1 MWQNNKLET
10 KINCEDDSD
19 NVTLKM
25 IIQYGNC
32 DDDGDDLVA
41 VVTLFIILLFKV
53 IMFMKL
59 TMLIIKAV
67 IMTMMTIITT
77 MLKVMILKTTK
88 DDGDVIMIPLNLMA
102 KVVLMPV

>member
-1 MWQNNKLET
+1 MLMIIIMWQNNKLET

-32 DDDGDDLVA
+32 DDDDLVA
-41 VVTLFIILLFKV
+41 VMTLFMILLFKV

-77 MLKVMILKTTK
+77 K
-88 DDGDVIMIPLNLMA
+88 DDGDVIMIPPNLMA